1 MDKGLLRE
9 LYQRYERE
17 LYLYLFSVCGNRS
30 LAEDL
35 LQETFLKA
43 LLTLSDA
50 HTNMRAWLYLVA
62 RNLLFNYYHREKE
75 KVPLEEAQQMQDTGT
90 QEVLEEILKGERNKI
105 LYLAMNRLEQR
116 KREILLMQYFGE
128 LSQKE
133 IAAILK
139 MTPEN
144 VRVLS
149 YRAKRELRVYM
160 EENNYDLS

>member
-1 MDKGLLRE
+1 M
-9 LYQRYERE
+9 
-17 LYLYLFSVCGNRS
+17 
-30 LAEDL
+30 
-35 LQETFLKA
+35 
-43 LLTLSDA
+43 
-50 HTNMRAWLYLVA
+50 
-62 RNLLFNYYHREKE
+62 
-75 KVPLEEAQQMQDTGT
+75 PLEEAQQMQDTGT

-133 IAAILK
+133 IASILK